1 VEFAVV
7 LPLVL
12 LLALGLLQ
20 VGVVVRD
27 HLALG
32 LAARE
37 GARAAAVSADA
48 ASAARAAVDAVLPA
62 GTASVSTST
71 GDTMVTVEVRST
83 VSVALPVVGV
93 LIAGRELS
101 ATATMA
107 LDPLDPP

>member
-1 VEFAVV
+1 VV

-12 LLALGLLQ
+12 LLGLGLLQ

-27 HLALG
+27 QLAIG

-37 GARAAAVSADA
+37 GARAAAVAADA
-48 ASAARAAVDAVLPA
+48 SSAARVAVDRVLPA
-62 GTASVSTST
+62 GSASVTT
-71 GDTMVTVEVRST
+71 TAGHTMVTVEVRST
-83 VSVALPVVGV
+83 VSVALPVVGA
-93 LIAGRELS
+93 LIGGRELA

>member
-1 VEFAVV
+1 M
-7 LPLVL
+7 L
-12 LLALGLLQ
+12 LGLGLLQ

-27 HLALG
+27 QLALG

-48 ASAARAAVDAVLPA
+48 GSAARAAVDRVLPA
-62 GTASVSTST
+62 GSAAVRTSA
-71 GDTMVTVEVRST
+71 GDTMVTVEVRSA
-83 VSVALPVVGV
+83 VSVALPVVGALV
-93 LIAGRELS
+93 GGRELS